1 MLLFNRLKVGSKL
14 LLLAGVP
21 VLGILALSALVVVD
35 VRERAHAAAGLG
47 SIEDM
52 AQLTEKML
60 HVIDELQM
68 ERAAVTFHAGTGST
82 RGAEVARREQRTDAA
97 LDELSSFLKQRDEDN
112 LPAKLRQDLK
122 AAHQQLLSLPS
133 FRSSPEREDFEL
145 LAYLDFFAHANDSLI
160 RATAALTQLSED
172 KELLLSIGGLV
183 SAMQVIERNAREHA
197 LLNYVFGKQEFPPG
211 TFRYMVTLLT
221 EQEVYTESLR
231 TWASEE
237 EFTRLRQALK
247 GPLAGKILEM
257 REIAVET
264 TEGTLD
270 VDANVWFDTQ
280 SANMEALTRMERDMV
295 GALRGVV
302 SKKMAATRA
311 AVRLAMGLVLGVV
324 AVSLFL
330 AWAIRR
336 SLTRSVRGLSSVA
349 KAVHENHDF
358 TIRATKSSGD
368 ELGLLTDAFNGML
381 AGIQARDRELETHRQ
396 NLEALVEART
406 LQLSERNDEMKLVLD
421 NVDQGLAM
429 IDREG
434 RLLGECSRAFEQAFG
449 RPETGTPFYAVL
461 AQDDEKKCFELEA
474 GYEQLIADVLP
485 VELALDQL
493 PHTLVRE
500 GRHYS
505 LAFTPVMHGS
515 ELAGALLVT
524 RDVTE
529 ELLARRGEIEQRERV
544 QVFERVMRDR
554 AGFQEFVEEA
564 ERLVSGLRAG
574 EYADEAERMRAL
586 HTLKGVT
593 AVFDVSSVSEA
604 AHELEQAYLQREQ
617 GLAAVALQRVFTSWE
632 AFRALVGPIL
642 DEKSGSVSVSI
653 EALAQLIEDVREQVP
668 HAALLGSL
676 VRFTEEP
683 LAQRLRRIEDQLR
696 RVARR
701 LGKPEP
707 LVSVDAGPLRV
718 SAPELREFWASLS
731 HVVRNIVDHG
741 LELESERLNQGKPAQ
756 NRVEL
761 RAWSD
766 ARSFTIEIADD
777 GPGIDWTLLAV
788 KAQERGLPTGTRAEL
803 TEAIFADGVSTAG
816 AVSHTSGR
824 GVGMSAVREACLAL
838 DARIAVESERGKG
851 TRFRFVFPPLV
862 ASEPEALGTPPG
874 ARRTAK
880 LDSQNPASA

>member
-21 VLGILALSALVVVD
+21 VLGILALSALVILD

-47 SIEDM
+47 SIEDL

-60 HVIDELQM
+60 HVIDELQW
-68 ERAAVTFHAGTGST
+68 ERAEVTYHAGTGSV
-82 RGAEVARREQRTDAA
+82 RGSEVQWREQRTDAA
-97 LDELSSFLKQRDEDN
+97 LRELSTFLKQRDEDN

-122 AAHQQLLSLPS
+122 AAHQQLTSLSE
-133 FRSSPEREDFEL
+133 FRSAPQREEFEL
-145 LAYLDFFAHANDSLI
+145 LAYLEFFAHANDSLI

-231 TWASEE
+231 TWANEE

-247 GPLAGKILEM
+247 GPMVEKILGM
-257 REIAVET
+257 RQIALET
-264 TEGTLD
+264 TEGALE
-270 VDANVWFDTQ
+270 VDANVWFETQ

-295 GALRGVV
+295 GALRVVV
-302 SKKMAATRA
+302 SKKMAATRQ
-311 AVRLAMGLVLGVV
+311 AVRVAMGLVLGVV
-324 AVSLFL
+324 VISLYL
-330 AWAIRR
+330 GWAIRR

-358 TIRATKSSGD
+358 TIRATKTSGD

-381 AGIQARDRELETHRQ
+381 AGIQGRDRELETHRQ

-406 LQLSERNDEMKLVLD
+406 RQLSERNDEMKLVLD
-421 NVDQGLAM
+421 NIDQGLAM
-429 IDREG
+429 IDRDG
-434 RLLGECSRAFEQAFG
+434 KLLGESSRTFRQAFG
-449 RPETGTPFYAVL
+449 TPAPGTPFYTVL
-461 AQDDEKKCFELEA
+461 AKDDDKKSFELEA

-493 PHTLVRE
+493 PRSLVRE
-500 GRHYS
+500 GRHYAIS
-505 LAFTPVMHGS
+505 FTPVMHGRD
-515 ELAGALLVT
+515 LAGALLVT

-529 ELLARRGEIEQRERV
+529 ELLTRRSELEQRERV

-564 ERLVSGLRAG
+564 DRLVEGLRAG
-574 EYADEAERMRAL
+574 TYTDEVERMRAL

-604 AHELEQAYLQREQ
+604 AHEVEQASFQRESV
-617 GLAAVALQRVFTSWE
+617 LEAAALQRLFATWE
-632 AFRALVGPIL
+632 AFRALVAPVL
-642 DEKSGSVSVSI
+642 DEEGSIVNVSP
-653 EALAQLIEDVREQVP
+653 EELADLIEDVRAQAP
-668 HAALLGSL
+668 HAALLRTL
-676 VRFTEEP
+676 VSFTDEP
-683 LAQRLRRIEDQLR
+683 VAQRLRRIEDQLK

-707 LVSVDAGPLRV
+707 VVTIDAGPLRV
-718 SAPELREFWASLS
+718 SAKGLREFWASLS

-741 LELESERLNQGKPAQ
+741 LESEPERVKQGKPAK
-756 NRVEL
+756 NRVAL

-766 ARSFTIEIADD
+766 TRAFTIEIADD
-777 GPGIDWTLLAV
+777 GPGIDWALLAV
-788 KAQERGLPTGTRAEL
+788 KAKERGLPTRTRAEL

-816 AVSHTSGR
+816 AVSQTSGR
-824 GVGMSAVREACLAL
+824 GVGMSAVRETCVALA
-838 DARIAVESERGKG
+838 ARISVESERGKG

-862 ASEPEALGTPPG
+862 ASDLEAMQAG
-874 ARRTAK
+874 ARSPRER
-880 LDSQNPASA
+880 DSQSPVSA